1 MNRLGDVLFNLA
13 KKAGLP
19 NPEANLKDVLAIN
32 TPITEEV
39 EEALNSLMNN
49 QEAEA
54 WAKGQVSIKN
64 HYTAQAYNGID
75 KNILAN
81 AEKFGFSEEEIEQL
95 KTERNTGKKQD
106 MFTSILNSRL
116 DDAKKG
122 AANAKKDK
130 DPELEAKFVEEQKQL
145 RNQLI
150 KQKEDFEN
158 ALKNKDQEIYNFKKN
173 SRINSVLNSQKWSDN
188 YPESLRN
195 ELGLLAIQKKLEKE
209 GASLSLDEKDEIKI
223 VRADNPDMPYFDS
236 SNKIPNFTEFATK
249 TLSEN
254 KFLAVS
260 TPVQPNTQVK
270 PLVAPVSG
278 QPNTT
283 KRPNSV
289 ASIVQQSLK
298 DQQG

>member
-1 MNRLGDVLFNLA
+1 MNRLGEVILNLV
-13 KKAGLP
+13 KKTGFP
-19 NPEANLKDVLAIN
+19 HTDANLKEIAALT
-32 TPITEEV
+32 TPVPDEV
-39 EEALNSLMNN
+39 EEALSSLMNN

-75 KNILAN
+75 KNIISN
-81 AEKFGFSEEEIEQL
+81 AEKFGFSEDEIEQL
-95 KTERNTGKKQD
+95 KAERNTGKKQD
-106 MFTSILNSRL
+106 MFTAILNSRL
-116 DDAKKG
+116 EEAKKN
-122 AANAKKDK
+122 AATAKKDK
-130 DPELEAKFVEEQKQL
+130 DPELEAKFIEEQKQL
-145 RNQLI
+145 RSQLN
-150 KQKEDFEN
+150 KQKEEHEN
-158 ALKNKDQEIYNFKKN
+158 ALKAKDQEIYNFKKN
-173 SRINSVLNSQKWSDN
+173 SRISSVLNSQKWSDN
-188 YPESLRN
+188 YPEHLRN

-209 GASLSLDEKDEIKI
+209 GATLALDEKDEIKI

-260 TPVQPNTQVK
+260 TPVQPNTTIK
-270 PLVAPVSG
+270 PLVAPVTG

-289 ASIVQQSLK
+289 SGLLQQSLK